1 MLMMAQSLHQSHQ
14 FSLQTKNKSARA
26 SVTLF
31 SLLWCA
37 CTAVCVLLI
46 ASVGTRLITVAQARA
61 HADAIA
67 LAVVLGDELSAQS
80 LAQLV
85 DAKIISVNRDGQQVS
100 VVIEFDGVH
109 IQARATR

>member
-1 MLMMAQSLHQSHQ
+1 MLMMAQSLLQSHP
-14 FSLQTKNKSARA
+14 FSLQTSNNSARA

-46 ASVGTRLITVAQARA
+46 ASVGNRLITVAQARS

-67 LAVVLGDELSAQS
+67 LAVVLGDEPAAQS

-85 DAKIISVNRDGQQVS
+85 NANIISINRDDEHIS

-109 IQARATR
+109 VQARATR